1 MAAIPSTNI
10 RLDIEND
17 FNGFVDVQNYCATN
31 VTLNP
36 PYDSGLGL
44 ITAISLGGVSTAEI
58 DTTGITSTTKSAI
71 MGTVDGGTVEVSF
84 MAKTG
89 QTLGLAFYKPTACS
103 NTPYNYRLA
112 FTNGTTDLWYLNFA
126 AYIQS
131 TNLEA
136 GVDSAV
142 SGSMTLRITGAVSIE
157 TV

>member
-1 MAAIPSTNI
+1 MAAIPSKNI

-17 FNGFVDVQNYCATN
+17 YNGFLDVQNYNGTAVSIDGT
-31 VTLNP
+31 VT
-36 PYDSGLGL
+36 GLGL

-58 DTTGITSTTKSAI
+58 DTTALASTTKSAI
-71 MGTVDGGTVEVSF
+71 MGTLDGGTVDVSF
-84 MAKTG
+84 IAKTG
-89 QTLGLAFYKPTACS
+89 QSLGLAFYKPTAGTS
-103 NTPYNYRLA
+103 TPYNYRIA
-112 FTNGTTDLWYLNFA
+112 FTDGTTDLWYLNFS

-136 GVDSAV
+136 AVDSAV